1 MNGEPERPHPIHP
14 DVDIVAVTRLWEEF
28 EGAPEPAESAAE
40 ILDRNYYET
49 IRRYDPAARLRRNLD
64 LRVYGPTISGS
75 GQLDI
80 DVAKDIF
87 AAFTAELA
95 GAARA
100 SGMPKPPGVQL
111 AGISPGSAVLH
122 LAPAT
127 GEDHPTD
134 EQMQVVVDP
143 FDTVIA
149 KITELHRVAESEGDL
164 RAYADQAT
172 LLRGLRGLVS
182 ALDRHDLC
190 LDIDWRLGSGAHR
203 RSTLSTRA
211 RTYVRRQWEEV
222 HTSVERF
229 LTGMV
234 VRLDMNGTFS
244 LNTAATGKRLYE
256 VHTPDREQLLALRLN
271 LGDQVS
277 ILVKEE
283 ARTNRVG
290 MSAGSRYELV
300 RVISRAEM
308 VPQQVDELPEH

>member
-1 MNGEPERPHPIHP
+1 MNGDPERHHLIHP

-28 EGAPEPAESAAE
+28 DGAPEPAESTAE

-64 LRVYGPTISGS
+64 LRVYGPVISGS
-75 GQLDI
+75 GQLNIDI
-80 DVAKDIF
+80 AKDLF
-87 AAFTAELA
+87 AAFEAELA

-100 SGMPKPPGVQL
+100 SGMAKPPGVEL
-111 AGISPGSAVLH
+111 AGISPGSAILH
-122 LAPAT
+122 LAPAID
-127 GEDHPTD
+127 EDHPTD
-134 EQMQVVVDP
+134 EQMQVVVDQ
-143 FDTVIA
+143 FDTVVA
-149 KITELHRVAESEGDL
+149 KITALHHVAESEGDL

-172 LLRGLRGLVS
+172 LLKGLRGLVS

-203 RSTLSTRA
+203 RSTLSARA

-222 HTSVERF
+222 PTSVERS

-234 VRLDMNGTFS
+234 VKLDMNGTFS

-256 VHTPDREQLLALRLN
+256 VHTVDREQLLSLHLN

-277 ILVKEE
+277 VLVKEQT
-283 ARTNRVG
+283 RMNRVG
-290 MSAGSRYELV
+290 ISAGLRYELV
-300 RVISRAEM
+300 RIVSRAEM
-308 VPQQVDELPEH
+308 VTQHADDQPEH